1 MTSEGETEDEA
12 RDETFEGRSAPA
24 EEDENKGSISDQDE
38 KNEDALS
45 NQSNTMEESKE
56 NISLSNARPSMKMT
70 AYVSDIQIGDEE
82 LSKVSKNDF

>member
-1 MTSEGETEDEA
+1 
-12 RDETFEGRSAPA
+12 
-24 EEDENKGSISDQDE
+24 
-38 KNEDALS
+38 
-45 NQSNTMEESKE
+45 MEESKE